1 MPAILAAFVPFLMAA
16 LRLFVMANIVG
27 LVIRVFVGLGLYF
40 FVMEPLGD
48 TISDMLANRFGAL
61 PPEVAG
67 WVGYLQVDVYVQAI
81 LSAYTV
87 VWASNYVL
95 RMRTA

>member
-1 MPAILAAFVPFLMAA
+1 FLMAA

-48 TISDMLANRFGAL
+48 TISDMLSNRFGAL